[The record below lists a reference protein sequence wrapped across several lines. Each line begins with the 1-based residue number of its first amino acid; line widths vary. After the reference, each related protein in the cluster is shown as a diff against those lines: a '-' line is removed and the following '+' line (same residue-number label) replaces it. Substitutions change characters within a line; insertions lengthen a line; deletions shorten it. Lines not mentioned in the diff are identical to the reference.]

1 MLEKIDVCVK
11 TNRHFMM
18 HSDESKITKVDSQ
31 EEAEEKVNTIFKDTK
46 EIFDYFNDLFNL
58 LPK

>member
-1 MLEKIDVCVK
+1 
-11 TNRHFMM
+11 MM

-31 EEAEEKVNTIFKDTK
+31 EEAMEKVNSIFKDTK
-46 EIFDYFNDLFNL
+46 EIFNYFNGLYSL